1 MFSVVFY
8 GFLWFYMFLYDFVWF
23 LPGFLGGFG
32 RDFLEIFWRFSRVSW
47 VWFCELFG
55 FSKVFMFFIYCYFF
69 LNQRYVSFWEDCQRS
84 PKLSRVHGEQAVLTY
99 PKGPKWLKHLLRRCF
114 GVVLRVKY
122 LLRRCL
128 DP

>member
-1 MFSVVFY
+1 MA
-8 GFLWFYMFLYDFVWF
+8 FVAQKQR
-23 LPGFLGGFG
+23 GTFLG
-32 RDFLEIFWRFSRVSW
+32 RLA
-47 VWFCELFG
+47 
-55 FSKVFMFFIYCYFF
+55 
-69 LNQRYVSFWEDCQRS
+69 
-84 PKLSRVHGEQAVLTY
+84 PY